1 MKDIK
6 NIRSEIDSIDSE
18 LVNLFRRRLEIVAEV
33 AASKHERGA
42 PVTDPARERDILAR
56 VTEEVGEEYAYGA
69 RLFFSTLFGISKARQ
84 RALLNGE
91 SELVKTIRGAMA
103 DRTRSPSAARS
114 FRHIRRSRSFQDP
127 TPQWPQRRWQIAD
140 GGIWA

>member
-42 PVTDPARERDILAR
+42 PVTDPARAR
-56 VTEEVGEEYAYGA
+56 
-69 RLFFSTLFGISKARQ
+69 
-84 RALLNGE
+84 
-91 SELVKTIRGAMA
+91 
-103 DRTRSPSAARS
+103 
-114 FRHIRRSRSFQDP
+114 H
-127 TPQWPQRRWQIAD
+127 
-140 GGIWA
+140 